1 LPDGTLRRIP
11 TSFTMRYIQRA
22 ELELMLELA
31 GFKSWE
37 IYGSYDLDPFTDHS
51 DRLLVAAEKS

>member
-1 LPDGTLRRIP
+1 MLSRTADHLYW
-11 TSFTMRYIQRA
+11 MARYIQRA